1 MVLKNGSAN
10 GALDES
16 IMAGSDLIRA
26 AQHSIERLVSNAHVD
41 GLFVLGEALREMF
54 GRLRS

>member
-1 MVLKNGSAN
+1 V
-10 GALDES
+10 
-16 IMAGSDLIRA
+16 AGSDLIRA
-26 AQHSIERLVSNAHVD
+26 AQRSIEPLVSNAHVE